1 MVSSRPLPLSTER
14 GIEKGEMSQEIV
26 FIGFGSN
33 LGDRQEYCDRAV
45 ALMNLLPLSRV
56 TGVSSYYESEPVD
69 PQGTLGATWFYNGVV
84 KIETSLSPQRLLE
97 ILQETER
104 ALGRDDDNR
113 HGPRTMD
120 FDILFFG
127 QQVIDHPGLTVP
139 HPRLHQR
146 RFVLEPLVEL
156 DPDWFHPILK
166 RTASE
171 LLGDLQDT
179 ASVTRLVISPGSK
192 YQPRPSCSSPYP
204 S

>member
-1 MVSSRPLPLSTER
+1 MA
-14 GIEKGEMSQEIV
+14 QEIV
-26 FIGFGSN
+26 YIGFGSN
-33 LGDRQEYCDRAV
+33 IGDRQDFCDRAV
-45 ALMNLLPLSRV
+45 ALLNLLPASRV
-56 TGVSSYYESEPVD
+56 TGVSGYYESEPVD
-69 PQGTLGATWFYNGVV
+69 PQGTLGPTWFYNGVV
-84 KIETSLSPQRLLE
+84 RLETSLKPQPLLE

-104 ALGRDDDNR
+104 ALGRDESNR

-127 QQVIDHPGLTVP
+127 QQVIDRPGLTVP

-156 DPDWFHPILK
+156 DPVWVHPIFG

-171 LLGDLQDT
+171 LLGELKD
-179 ASVTRLVISPGSK
+179 ASKVTRLDVFPGSK
-192 YQPRPSCSSPYP
+192 YQSYPTCSSPHP